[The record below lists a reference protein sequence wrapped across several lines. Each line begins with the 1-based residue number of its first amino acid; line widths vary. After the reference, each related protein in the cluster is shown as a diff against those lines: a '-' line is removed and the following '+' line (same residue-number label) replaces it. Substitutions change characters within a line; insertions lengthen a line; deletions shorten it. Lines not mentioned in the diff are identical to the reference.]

1 MLQCRQFYSGKGRHL
16 LHNPPPP
23 TPSPAPRGKISQD
36 EEERETANNFAET
49 KGGERREQGTET
61 GLVLIQAQ
69 WEGGGR
75 EDTTTRVKTHKLG
88 GK

>member
-1 MLQCRQFYSGKGRHL
+1 MPTVLFGQGQTSAALAPRL
-16 LHNPPPP
+16 L
-23 TPSPAPRGKISQD
+23 PSPAPRGKISQE
-36 EEERETANNFAET
+36 EEERPANNFAET